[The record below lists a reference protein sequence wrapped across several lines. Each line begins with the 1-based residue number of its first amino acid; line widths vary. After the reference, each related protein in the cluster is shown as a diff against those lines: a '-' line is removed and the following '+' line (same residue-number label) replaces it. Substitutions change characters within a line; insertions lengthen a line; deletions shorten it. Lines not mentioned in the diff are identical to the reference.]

1 MGIAG
6 RFIRLFDSAPWR
18 VAKRRTRLGC
28 RRRGGCQPTAW
39 QGGERLESRAMF
51 AAAPMQVGMNLENVV
66 DWSPAWTFTDAFQS
80 SRPWIAQA
88 VDVAS
93 GAGRWDVGDTHP
105 LPVNA
110 KGEITHFETWT
121 ENGRQFRHQAA
132 TLLFRDVGNYA
143 SGTYHAQWEGKGTV
157 SFGFDARVLSTTTGP
172 DGIHRAELAV
182 VPTSAGIL
190 VRIEATDPADP
201 VRGIH
206 VWMPDWKGKSFAG
219 EVWKPGAAFSPFHPL
234 FLERLDP
241 FSTIRFMGW
250 QETNGSTV
258 RGVADARPADAARQ
272 SSGPGGSPS
281 EPKVNGVSIEQMVQL
296 ANDLDADPWFNMPP
310 RADDGYVRAF
320 AQTVRDRLE
329 PGRKVYVEWS
339 NEIWNWGWG
348 FDGARVVDE
357 LATRPEYSGLDHWQV
372 AGREAKRDLD
382 IWSDVFAGQT
392 SRLVRVAA
400 GQAANEWIVNRVAS
414 AMGGSFDVLA
424 IAPYILPTDQQRA
437 TYTAA
442 TTVDTI
448 LADCRTAVD
457 TAIDWTRRH
466 KTLADTWSKTLGR
479 PIGLVAYEGGVHLDS
494 RGSPAQQAFYDASND
509 RRMGDLYRQYLQGL
523 AAAGMSLYVDF
534 QFTGQSGA
542 SAWGDFA
549 KLHAMDEPVVSAWRY
564 AAVVAAADGALFRAA
579 PRPPIDFDGDGVGDV
594 VWRDATTGACV
605 AWLLDAGG
613 ATKGTRAL
621 GGGGGVNAL
630 ATIGDF
636 DGDGVSDLVWRNKTT
651 GVSILKLL
659 RADGTAKGTAS
670 LGGSV
675 AWQIETSDDFDGD
688 GRDDLVWRHGTS
700 GSTVIWLM
708 NAGRVVASA
717 PIGGDAVWRLVSTSG
732 RYDADGDG
740 RADLLWRNGTTGV
753 TVLWLMNGLAKR
765 SATTLGG
772 DLRWEVVASGDFDRD
787 GRGDLVWRD
796 RIGGTA
802 VVWFMNGATATAS
815 RALVATGLA
824 SSAAPWSI
832 VATLSAGTAGRPGI
846 VVRETASGRSI
857 VWWMDGGAISA
868 TAPLG
873 GDSRVALLRRPGRAV
888 G

>member
-1 MGIAG
+1 
-6 RFIRLFDSAPWR
+6 
-18 VAKRRTRLGC
+18 
-28 RRRGGCQPTAW
+28 
-39 QGGERLESRAMF
+39 MF

-258 RGVADARPADAARQ
+258 RGVADARSADAARQ

-542 SAWGDFA
+542 SPWGDFA

-740 RADLLWRNGTTGV
+740 RADLLWRNGTTGA

>member
-1 MGIAG
+1 MGNAACLG
-6 RFIRLFDSAPWR
+6 RLFDFASR
-18 VAKRRTRLGC
+18 VAAKRRMS
-28 RRRGGCQPTAW
+28 GGH
-39 QGGERLESRAMF
+39 GGEAGLVGSGPERLESRAMF

-93 GAGRWDVGDTHP
+93 GAGLWDVGDAHP

-110 KGEITHFETWT
+110 KGEITRFETWT

-132 TLLFRDVGNYA
+132 TLLFRDVGTYA
-143 SGTYHAQWEGKGTV
+143 SGTYHAQWEGTGTV
-157 SFGFDARVLSTTTGP
+157 SFGFDARVLSTTTGA

-182 VPTSAGIL
+182 TPTSAGIL
-190 VRIEATDPADP
+190 VRIESTDPADP

-241 FSTIRFMGW
+241 FATIRFMGW
-250 QETNGSTV
+250 QETNSSSV
-258 RGVADARPADAARQ
+258 RTVADARPADAARQ

-348 FDGARVVDE
+348 FDGARYVDE
-357 LATRPEYSGLDHWQV
+357 VAVRPEYAGLDHWQI

-400 GQAANEWIVNRVAS
+400 GQAANEWIVDRVAS

-457 TAIDWTRRH
+457 TASDWTRRH
-466 KTLADTWSKTLGR
+466 KALADTWSKTLGR
-479 PIGLVAYEGGVHLDS
+479 SVSLVAYEGGVHLDS

-509 RRMGDLYRQYLQGL
+509 RRMGELYRQYLQGL
-523 AAAGMSLYVDF
+523 ATAGMSLYVDF

-542 SAWGDFA
+542 SPWGDFA
-549 KLHAMDEPVVSAWRY
+549 KLHAMDEPVASAWRY
-564 AAVVAAADGALFRAA
+564 AAVVTAADGSLFRPA

-670 LGGSV
+670 LGGS
-675 AWQIETSDDFDGD
+675 ATWQIETSDDFDGD

-717 PIGGDAVWRLVSTSG
+717 TIGGDAVWRLVSTSG

-740 RADLLWRNGTTGV
+740 RADLLWRNGTTGT

-772 DLRWEVVASGDFDRD
+772 DARWEVVASGDFDRD

-802 VVWFMNGATATAS
+802 VVWLMNGATALSS
-815 RALVATGLA
+815 RALMPTGL
-824 SSAAPWSI
+824 SSPAVSWSI
-832 VATLSAGTAGRPGI
+832 VATLSAGTTGRPGI
-846 VVRETASGRSI
+846 VVRETASGRSL
-857 VWWMDGGAISA
+857 VWWMDGVAINA
-868 TAPLG
+868 AAPLG
-873 GDSRVALLRRPGRAV
+873 GDGRVALLRRPGRAV

>member
-6 RFIRLFDSAPWR
+6 RFVRLFDAAPWR

-740 RADLLWRNGTTGV
+740 RADLLWRNGTTGA

>member
-1 MGIAG
+1 MGFAD
-6 RFIRLFDSAPWR
+6 RLQRLFDSAPGR
-18 VAKRRTRLGC
+18 GAKRRARLGH
-28 RRRGGCQPTAW
+28 RRRGGCRRTAW
-39 QGGERLESRAMF
+39 QGGERLEARAMF

-93 GAGRWDVGDTHP
+93 GAGLWDVGDTHP

-132 TLLFRDVGNYA
+132 TLLFRDVGSYA

-157 SFGFDARVLSTTTGP
+157 SFGFDARVLSTSTGT

-182 VPTSAGIL
+182 TPTSAGIL

-250 QETNGSTV
+250 QETNSSSV
-258 RGVADARPADAARQ
+258 RTVADARPADAARQ

-357 LATRPEYSGLDHWQV
+357 LAVRPEYAGLDHWQI

-424 IAPYILPTDQQRA
+424 IAPYFAPTDEQRDG
-437 TYTAA
+437 YTSA
-442 TTVDTI
+442 TTVDTV
-448 LADCRTAVD
+448 LADCRVAVD

-466 KTLADTWSKTLGR
+466 KALADTWSKTLGR
-479 PIGLVAYEGGVHLDS
+479 PVGLVAYEGGVHLDS
-494 RGSPAQQAFYDASND
+494 RGSPAQQAFYEASND
-509 RRMGDLYRQYLQGL
+509 RRMGELYRQYLQGL

-542 SAWGDFA
+542 SPWGDFA
-549 KLHAMDEPVVSAWRY
+549 KLHAMNEPVASAWRY
-564 AAVVAAADGALFRAA
+564 AAVVAAADGVLFRAT

-594 VWRDATTGACV
+594 VWRDATTGACT
-605 AWLLDAGG
+605 AALLDAGG

-670 LGGSV
+670 LGGSA

-717 PIGGDAVWRLVSTSG
+717 TIGGDAVWRLVSTSG

-740 RADLLWRNGTTGV
+740 RADLLWRNGATGA

-772 DLRWEVVASGDFDRD
+772 DARWEVVASGDFDRD

-802 VVWFMNGATATAS
+802 VVWLMNGATATAS
-815 RALVATGLA
+815 RALLPTGL
-824 SSAAPWSI
+824 SSPAVSWSI

-846 VVRETASGRSI
+846 VVRETASGRTI

-873 GDSRVALLRRPGRAV
+873 GDGRVALLRRPGRAV